1 MGLFDRVEGKLE
13 RAYNGLFARAFRAE
27 VQPVEIASAI
37 RRAMDDR
44 ASHGGRGRSLVPNI
58 FTIELSE
65 TDHDRLTHL
74 DDDVADQLVVA
85 AEEHVASQH
94 YTPGGPIRIN
104 LTSGRD
110 LETGVFRVRPMTA
123 KRADPPR
130 RPAPPPV
137 DDWDAWPDEPEAADY
152 GVADDDP
159 YAVDDPY
166 AADSPPV
173 RPARGGRGGGEA
185 GSGQGAEGSAAAGAV
200 AGAVGGAAAA
210 GAGAAA
216 AAGASGAAYRAPAAR
231 PAPIHRPSPAPVHAP
246 VGGGRP
252 KGRASDRPWLVLD
265 GHRYL
270 LISAI
275 NILGRD
281 DDVDIVLDDPGV
293 SRRHSE
299 IRVSIDGPH
308 FVAVIRDLGSTNGT
322 FVNGERVDSA
332 HLYDGDQVTVGR
344 SSLTYRAN
352 RP

>member
-74 DDDVADQLVVA
+74 GDDVADELVVA

-104 LTSGRD
+104 LTYGRD

-123 KRADPPR
+123 KRADAPR

-137 DDWDAWPDEPEAADY
+137 DEWDDEPEAADY
-152 GVADDDP
+152 AADDDP
-159 YAVDDPY
+159 YAADDGY
-166 AADSPPV
+166 AADVPSA
-173 RPARGGRGGGEA
+173 RPGRGGADHGAASA
-185 GSGQGAEGSAAAGAV
+185 GAAA
-200 AGAVGGAAAA
+200 AGAVGGAAIGGA
-210 GAGAAA
+210 GIAGAAA
-216 AAGASGAAYRAPAAR
+216 GAATAAGPSGAAYRDPAAR
-231 PAPIHRPSPAPVHAP
+231 PAPTHRPSPTPVHAP